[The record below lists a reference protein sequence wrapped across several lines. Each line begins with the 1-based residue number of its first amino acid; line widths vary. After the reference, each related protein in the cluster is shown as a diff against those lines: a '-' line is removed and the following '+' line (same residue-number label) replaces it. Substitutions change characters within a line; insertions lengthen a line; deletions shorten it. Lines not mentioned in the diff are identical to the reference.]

1 MEKINEKEMPGQAR
15 HDVQHDE
22 IVLYQP
28 EGEVRL
34 EVRVEKETVWLTQAQ
49 IAILFGIKRPAIT
62 KHLKNI
68 YASRELERDTT
79 CSILEHMGDDSKRVY
94 ETKYYNLDAI
104 LSVGYRVNS
113 KNATLFRRWA
123 NQVLKD
129 YILKGYAV
137 NQRKIATDLQIADR
151 LHEQRQLI
159 EGQGVKLANVDTRL
173 SAVEQHIDFFVK
185 ASQTPTGGILATGT
199 RFDGFVLVADLVK
212 SAKRSVVFI
221 DPFATV
227 DVLKFAA
234 MRSKGISAT
243 IYSSRITPEFKGETQ
258 KRFDEQESRLSAVEQ
273 HIDFFVQ
280 SAQSPTGGILAT
292 GTRFDGFVL
301 IADLVKTAKHSIIFI
316 DPFAT
321 IEVLKFAAMRNKGV
335 KAVIYS
341 ARITPEFEAAKNLH
355 NKQYPGL
362 DLKTMRTIH
371 DRFLL
376 IDDTVYHFGASF
388 KDMGNEMTAYS
399 ILNFVTPEEVI
410 AKVSESMK
418 GR

>member
-1 MEKINEKEMPGQAR
+1 MEENKG
-15 HDVQHDE
+15 E

-34 EVRVEKETVWLTQAQ
+34 EVRVENETVWLTQAQ
-49 IAILFGIKRPAIT
+49 MAELFDVQRQAIT
-62 KHLKNI
+62 KHIKNI
-68 YASRELERDTT
+68 FETNELEKETT
-79 CSILEHMGDDSKRVY
+79 SSILELVQREGRRTVKRPVSL
-94 ETKYYNLDAI
+94 YNLDMI
-104 LSVGYRVNS
+104 ISVGYRVNTQRGI
-113 KNATLFRRWA
+113 KFRRWA

-151 LHEQRQLI
+151 LHEQQQLI
-159 EGQGVKLANVDTRL
+159 E
-173 SAVEQHIDFFVK
+173 I
-185 ASQTPTGGILATGT
+185 
-199 RFDGFVLVADLVK
+199 K
-212 SAKRSVVFI
+212 SAEI
-221 DPFATV
+221 A
-227 DVLKFAA
+227 
-234 MRSKGISAT
+234 
-243 IYSSRITPEFKGETQ
+243 EFKGETQ
-258 KRFDEQESRLSAVEQ
+258 KRFNEQESRLSAVEQ

-280 SAQSPTGGILAT
+280 AAQTPTGGILAT

-301 IADLVKTAKHSIIFI
+301 IADLVKSAKRSVIFI
-316 DPFAT
+316 DSFAT
-321 IEVLKFAAMRNKGV
+321 VEVLKFAGMRKKGV
-335 KAVIYS
+335 KTVIYS

-399 ILNFVTPEEVI
+399 ILNFVTPEEVL

>member
-1 MEKINEKEMPGQAR
+1 MGENKG
-15 HDVQHDE
+15 E

-34 EVRVEKETVWLTQAQ
+34 EVRVENETVWLNRQQLADLFNRDIKTIGKH
-49 IAILFGIKRPAIT
+49 IANA
-62 KHLKNI
+62 LKEECQDSVV
-68 YASRELERDTT
+68 AKFATT
-79 CSILEHMGDDSKRVY
+79 ADDGKTYQVEHYD
-94 ETKYYNLDAI
+94 LDLI
-104 LSVGYRVNS
+104 LSVGYRVKSANGV
-113 KNATLFRRWA
+113 KFRRWA

-137 NQRKIATDLQIADR
+137 NQRKIATDLQIADS

-159 EGQGVKLANVDTRL
+159 EDQGAKLTNVDTRL

-212 SAKRSVVFI
+212 SAKRSVIFI

-234 MRSKGISAT
+234 MRTRGVLAT
-243 IYSSRITPEFKGETQ
+243 IYSPRITPEF
-258 KRFDEQESRLSAVEQ
+258 RA
-273 HIDFFVQ
+273 
-280 SAQSPTGGILAT
+280 A
-292 GTRFDGFVL
+292 
-301 IADLVKTAKHSIIFI
+301 ADLHK
-316 DPFAT
+316 
-321 IEVLKFAAMRNKGV
+321 R
-335 KAVIYS
+335 
-341 ARITPEFEAAKNLH
+341 
-355 NKQYPGL
+355 QYPGL
-362 DLKTMRTIH
+362 ELKTMRTVH

-399 ILNFVTPEEVI
+399 VLNFITPEEVI
-410 AKVSESMK
+410 EKVSESTK
-418 GR
+418 G

>member
-1 MEKINEKEMPGQAR
+1 MEENKG
-15 HDVQHDE
+15 E

-34 EVRVEKETVWLTQAQ
+34 EVRVENETVWLTQAQ
-49 IAILFGIKRPAIT
+49 MVKLFDKDQSVIARHIKNVFNEGELQQEGNMQILHIT
-62 KHLKNI
+62 LSKFKPTTI
-68 YASRELERDTT
+68 YS
-79 CSILEHMGDDSKRVY
+79 
-94 ETKYYNLDAI
+94 LDVI
-104 LSVGYRVNS
+104 ISVGYRVKS
-113 KNATLFRRWA
+113 FRGTQFRRWA

-159 EGQGVKLANVDTRL
+159 EQQDSRLENVD
-173 SAVEQHIDFFVK
+173 
-185 ASQTPTGGILATGT
+185 
-199 RFDGFVLVADLVK
+199 
-212 SAKRSVVFI
+212 
-221 DPFATV
+221 
-227 DVLKFAA
+227 
-234 MRSKGISAT
+234 
-243 IYSSRITPEFKGETQ
+243 
-258 KRFDEQESRLSAVEQ
+258 SRLSAVEQ

-280 SAQSPTGGILAT
+280 SAQTPTGGILTT

-301 IADLVKTAKHSIIFI
+301 IADLVKAAKRSVIFI

-399 ILNFVTPEEVI
+399 VLNFVTPEEVI

-418 GR
+418 GNISSPSA